1 MPNSLDLAQTRLS
14 ARSDP
19 GTNCLQNILADNFIS
34 FKCDPFTIVLYCIV
48 LYCIVLYCIVLYCIV
63 LYCIVLYCIVLHYTV
78 KLIYYS

>member
-19 GTNCLQNILADNFIS
+19 GTNCLQNIPADNFIS
-34 FKCDPFTIVLYCIV
+34 FKCDPFTIVLYCIA
-48 LYCIVLYCIVLYCIV
+48 
-63 LYCIVLYCIVLHYTV
+63 LHYTV